1 MVRALNA
8 FEPTE
13 GSVERT
19 SAFTLVE
26 MLVVTAVI
34 AILAAILLPT
44 LAKSKSRAQA
54 VFCLNNTKQLTLGWV
69 MYADDHEGRLA
80 YNLGITNSIGVG
92 GLGGGAGTGMAM
104 NWANNV
110 LNWEV
115 VNSDNTNAA
124 KLTASGLGPYVSQ
137 AARIYRCPSDHVL
150 SELQS
155 QAGWSGRVR
164 SYSMNAMIG
173 DAGSFSRWGY
183 NLNNPDYIQY
193 FKFSTIARPSDIFV
207 FLDEHPDTIRD
218 GYFVNRAYDP
228 RWIRLPASYHNR
240 AAAFSFADGHSEIHR
255 WQCDSTTPPSLPF
268 QANAGVKI
276 PYSQRADFDWVIS
289 KMSKAVPVDSGSAW

>member
-1 MVRALNA
+1 MVR
-8 FEPTE
+8 
-13 GSVERT
+13 VETIRIGCVKRT
-19 SAFTLVE
+19 GAFTLIE

-80 YNLGITNSIGVG
+80 YNLGVTNSIGVG
-92 GLGGGAGTGMAM
+92 GLGGSLASAMAM
-104 NWANNV
+104 NWADNV

-150 SELQS
+150 SDLQI

-164 SYSMNAMIG
+164 SYSMNAMVG

-183 NLNNPDYIQY
+183 NLNNPDYVQF
-193 FKFSTIARPSDIFV
+193 FKFSTITKPSEIFV

-228 RWIRLPASYHNR
+228 RWIRLPASYHDR

-255 WQCDSTTPPSLPF
+255 WECPSTMPPSQPF
-268 QANAGVKI
+268 QANAPVALPAG
-276 PYSQRADFDWVIS
+276 QHADFDWVIS
-289 KMSKAVPVDSGSAW
+289 RMSKTSAVDSSPTP